1 MDRRLVTI
9 LAMDVVGYSR
19 LMHCD
24 EEATLDDL
32 LACRKIIELHIEEYG
47 GRVFGS
53 SGDSVI
59 AEFSSPVQAAR
70 CAIVIQKELLDR
82 ATAQSQE
89 NQMLFRCGLNLGDV
103 ILKDG
108 NLFGEGVNVAARLEA
123 VAEPGG
129 LCISQSAYEQIRGKV
144 EEEFVGLGPQALKN
158 IERPVTAYAWPGNGA
173 ATQTKISKQID
184 PVIAVLPFETFGN
197 DDQAFLADGLSEEII
212 TTISKVPGL
221 IVVSR
226 HSTAGYKGQ
235 SVDVRQV
242 KEEQGASHIL
252 EGSIRKAG
260 SRIRISSQLVDA
272 GTGHHIWT
280 ERYDR
285 ELEDI
290 FDLQDDISLN
300 IAKALHGEI
309 LEGEMAV
316 ERASGTQDLHAWEMH
331 VRATEKMRSV
341 TKETNTAARMMVEK
355 ALKFDPKYAAAMS
368 TLALTHGMDARH
380 GFSASRSHSVEL
392 MRDWAERA
400 LGVDDGNAEAYGV
413 LGFADNL
420 EGDVK
425 SAISRFKQALELN
438 PSHAEVTIR
447 LALSLIFDGRP
458 TEAVG
463 TSERAMRLCPKHP
476 AWYYGVY
483 GFALR
488 SVGRFDEAILA
499 FRNYGAQVEGFGLVD
514 LTIVYM
520 QLDDE
525 QAARKQA
532 AQLLRHRPDFTVQD
546 WAKTQLYSAEDGVR
560 DDIKALLRAGL
571 PE

>member
-19 LMHCD
+19 LMHRD
-24 EEATLDDL
+24 EEATLANL
-32 LACRKIIELHIEEYG
+32 MARRELIDQWIEEYG

-59 AEFSSPVQAAR
+59 AEFNSPVQAVR
-70 CAIVIQKELLDR
+70 CAIVIQMEMLDR
-82 ATAQSQE
+82 AAAQTQDS
-89 NQMLFRCGLNLGDV
+89 QMLFRCGLNLGDV
-103 ILKDG
+103 ILKGGD
-108 NLFGEGVNVAARLEA
+108 LFGEGVNVAARLEA

-129 LCISQSAYEQIRGKV
+129 LCISQSVYEQIRGKV
-144 EEEFVGLGPQALKN
+144 EEEFAELGPQTLKN
-158 IERPVTAYAWPGNGA
+158 IDRPVTSYAWPGNA
-173 ATQTKISKQID
+173 LTKQEEVLEQED
-184 PVIAVLPFETFGN
+184 PVIAVLPFETFGSG
-197 DDQAFLADGLSEEII
+197 DQAFLADGLSEEII
-212 TTISKVPGL
+212 TTLSKVPGL
-221 IVVSR
+221 IVLSR
-226 HSTAGYKGQ
+226 HSTAGYKGRM
-235 SVDVRQV
+235 VDVRQV
-242 KEEQGASHIL
+242 RAEQGASHVL
-252 EGSIRKAG
+252 EGSIRKSG
-260 SRIRISSQLVDA
+260 DRIRISSQLVDA
-272 GTGHHIWT
+272 NSGHHIWT

-309 LEGEMAV
+309 LEGEMAI
-316 ERASGTQDLHAWEMH
+316 ERASGTHDLHAWELH

-341 TKETNTAARMMVEK
+341 SKETNAAARMMVEK
-355 ALKFDPKYAAAMS
+355 ALKYDPNYAAAMS

-380 GFSASRSHSVEL
+380 GFSASRSHSLEQ

-400 LGVDDGNAEAYGV
+400 LVIDDGNAEAYGV

-425 SAISRFKQALELN
+425 GAITRFQQALELN

-458 TEAVG
+458 TEAVR
-463 TSERAMRLCPKHP
+463 TAERAMRLCPKHP

-488 SVGRFDEAILA
+488 SVGRYDEAISA
-499 FRNYGAQVEGFGLVD
+499 FRSYGAQVEGFGLVD
-514 LTIVYM
+514 LTIVYIR
-520 QLDDE
+520 LDNE
-525 QAARKQA
+525 PAAREQA
-532 AQLLRHRPDFTVQD
+532 AQLLKHRPEFTVRG
-546 WAKTQLYSAEDGVR
+546 WAKTQLYSAKDGAR
-560 DDIKALLRAGL
+560 DDIEALLRAGL